1 MARWQWVGEV
11 VSRGDAIA
19 LNCANLPTVSGTT
32 EFPYLISPLEAIQ
45 RRAII
50 DKTLVSWSLNDF
62 DYDLAVSTATG
73 ADVAMVF
80 LNSDSGEEYINV
92 DGNIGDR
99 KNLTAWHAGDQLVLA
114 VANVSSNVVVVYH
127 QPGPVNMEAWI
138 DHPNVT
144 AVLLAGL
151 PGKSQ
156 IPGLY
161 RG

>member
-1 MARWQWVGEV
+1 VLTFE
-11 VSRGDAIA
+11 
-19 LNCANLPTVSGTT
+19 LSGTT

-62 DYDLAVSTATG
+62 DYNLAVSTATG

-151 PGKSQ
+151 PGQWHSARPSENTDD
-156 IPGLY
+156 ILIRP
-161 RG
+161 RIR